1 MPELRIAEFREILE
15 DRDRLKTENESQRR
29 TITALEKEARR
40 AATLER
46 ELGRE
51 RSRHEVAKS
60 RAKERMAEA
69 GAYEAKLREAKAA
82 ARALEDDLEETQQ
95 RLRETLKAYDELAEL
110 EPLYEKA
117 RAAYGTATVDLAAAR
132 REITRLEEIEV
143 KYNAIKGA
151 LK

>member
-69 GAYEAKLREAKAA
+69 GAYEAKLREAKADF
-82 ARALEDDLEETQQ
+82 RAIS
-95 RLRETLKAYDELAEL
+95 DELKSTQDALAHAEQYHQLYGSMQETEAQLVAEIDKLSL
-110 EPLYEKA
+110 ELRNKEAIIERLKVDSD
-117 RAAYGTATVDLAAAR
+117 AYHT
-132 REITRLEEIEV
+132 
-143 KYNAIKGA
+143 IKGA